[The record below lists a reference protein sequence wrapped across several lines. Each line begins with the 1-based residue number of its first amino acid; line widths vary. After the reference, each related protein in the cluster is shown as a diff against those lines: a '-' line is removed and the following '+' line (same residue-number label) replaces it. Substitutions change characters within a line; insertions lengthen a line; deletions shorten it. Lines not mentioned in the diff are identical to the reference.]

1 MNVAEQKAQVQIE
14 MQEIDAKMQ
23 RNKEQEKL
31 IIKEF
36 IKKQAQIE
44 LLDSLT
50 DSDLEGSTK
59 GK

>member
-23 RNKEQEKL
+23 RNKEEEQL
-31 IIKEF
+31 LIKEF
-36 IKKQAQIE
+36 IKKQGQME

>member
-23 RNKEQEKL
+23 KNKEEEQL
-31 IIKEF
+31 LIKEF
-36 IKKQAQIE
+36 IKKQGQME
-44 LLDSLT
+44 LLDSL
-50 DSDLEGSTK
+50 DVSDLEGSTK

>member
-23 RNKEQEKL
+23 RNKEEEQL
-31 IIKEF
+31 LIKEF
-36 IKKQAQIE
+36 IKKQGQME

-50 DSDLEGSTK
+50 DSDLECSTK

>member
-23 RNKEQEKL
+23 RNKEEEQL
-31 IIKEF
+31 LIKEF
-36 IKKQAQIE
+36 IKKQGQME
-44 LLDSLT
+44 LLYSLT

>member
-14 MQEIDAKMQ
+14 MQEFDAKMQ
-23 RNKEQEKL
+23 RNKEEEQL
-31 IIKEF
+31 LIKEF
-36 IKKQAQIE
+36 IKKQGQME